1 MILEL
6 VNLNGIQAKEKI
18 HLKLKDL
25 NNMPTKKEK
34 NEILKR
40 TESEFGVI
48 KEKQQMNLNEK
59 MESSKNDVIYEL
71 KELRRR
77 IKNIKV

>member
-1 MILEL
+1 
-6 VNLNGIQAKEKI
+6 
-18 HLKLKDL
+18 
-25 NNMPTKKEK
+25 
-34 NEILKR
+34 
-40 TESEFGVI
+40 
-48 KEKQQMNLNEK
+48 MNLNEK

>member
-1 MILEL
+1 M
-6 VNLNGIQAKEKI
+6 
-18 HLKLKDL
+18 KLKDL

-34 NEILKR
+34 NEILKKI
-40 TESEFGVI
+40 ESEFGVI
-48 KEKQQMNLNEK
+48 EEKQQMNLNEK

-77 IKNIKV
+77 IKNIKL

>member
-1 MILEL
+1 
-6 VNLNGIQAKEKI
+6 
-18 HLKLKDL
+18 
-25 NNMPTKKEK
+25 MPTKKEK
-34 NEILKR
+34 NEILKK

-48 KEKQQMNLNEK
+48 EEKQQMNLNEK
-59 MESSKNDVIYEL
+59 MESSKNDVLYEL